1 MAPKGGAL
9 AHLSPA
15 CTLQPV
21 ARTVLFSSVASP
33 LGTAGQAAYA
43 AANGALDGWAAD
55 AAARGCPA
63 VSVQWGAW
71 AAPGALFL
79 QALPAVGGNPESSQ
93 RSIDEGPRTCCP
105 RHILLQLSDA
115 IL

>member
-21 ARTVLFSSVASP
+21 DRAVCFSSVASL

-43 AANGALDGWAAD
+43 AANGALDGWAAA

-71 AAPGALFL
+71 AAPGGLHYETALRQEGESWRLEAHPCSTAAVDGTL
-79 QALPAVGGNPESSQ
+79 Q
-93 RSIDEGPRTCCP
+93 PRARPQFC
-105 RHILLQLSDA
+105 
-115 IL
+115 